1 MDEYLQVPN
10 RATCPFPAQLIIEPE
25 ELMKAM
31 EDLKIK
37 NIKMDGEG
45 LLNNP
50 EIRKHFLKNYYGD
63 IGVYE
68 IIGEN
73 NEISLRWKCR

>member
-1 MDEYLQVPN
+1 MS
-10 RATCPFPAQLIIEPE
+10 FSAQLIIEPE

-45 LLNNP
+45 LLTIL
-50 EIRKHFLKNYYGD
+50 EIRKHFLKK
-63 IGVYE
+63 IIMVILVYM
-68 IIGEN
+68 
-73 NEISLRWKCR
+73 K